1 MLRQET
7 ITKLVVALRAWQPG
21 WSVGAACVYM
31 REDYYKNSVAFNG
44 GPQRNAFVML
54 IRNGDELSGMMSR
67 ERVVDALALYSS
79 LVMLAP
85 AH

>member
-1 MLRQET
+1 
-7 ITKLVVALRAWQPG
+7 
-21 WSVGAACVYM
+21 M
-31 REDYYKNSVAFNG
+31 REDYYKNFVALKG

-79 LVMLAP
+79 LVMISP